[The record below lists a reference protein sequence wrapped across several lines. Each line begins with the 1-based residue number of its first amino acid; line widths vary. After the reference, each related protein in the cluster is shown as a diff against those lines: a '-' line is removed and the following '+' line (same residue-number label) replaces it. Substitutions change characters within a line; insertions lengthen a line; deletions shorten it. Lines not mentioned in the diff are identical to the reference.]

1 MPTIGSWQEY
11 LVNMAL
17 PYEKGNVEGGRFYLQ
32 WLSIIFRVNIQV
44 WSTLPDDSVHSW
56 CTDSN
61 YDQTID
67 IISLK
72 TDTPHIHYQ
81 PLMGSTTGSGSTV
94 HATQTASNVHT
105 RSMLFNENETC
116 PSCDEAIQGLN
127 KKHRLTYHN
136 LKKVI
141 RETHPSCDQ
150 AIEGLNKKRR
160 LTYHNLKKVIRERKK
175 YIDGMGNTTGS
186 GSSVN
191 AIQTTSNLHK
201 HPMLFNQNETHPSC
215 HEVIFP
221 LNKKCRLSYHN
232 LKKVIRERKKYITT
246 LPSRQKL
253 TYHKLKKI
261 VRAQHKRNMY
271 GHISHNG
278 DGTVREEKIT
288 FRGLEPTT
296 CTTTNENQQT
306 LSMHTSLRKKD
317 ARQTYVKQIKDT
329 PSIACAICNQLNF
342 AKNTKSFTPDLEE
355 EYLRLTENDKTF
367 SSDKICLPCKRSLE
381 NGKLPQFA
389 TPDQIRCNTPLL
401 DVSALI
407 ELEERLVSL

>member
-1 MPTIGSWQEY
+1 MSTIGSWQEY

-17 PYEKGNVEGGRFYLQ
+17 PYEKGKVEGVRLCLQ
-32 WLSIIFRVNIQV
+32 WLYIIFRVNIQV

-81 PLMGSTTGSGSTV
+81 PLMGNTTGSRSTV
-94 HATQTASNVHT
+94 HTTQTALNVHT
-105 RSMLFNENETC
+105 CSMLFNENETR
-116 PSCDEAIQGLN
+116 PSFDEAIQGLN
-127 KKHRLTYHN
+127 KLRRITYHN

-141 RETHPSCDQ
+141 REIHPSCDQ

-175 YIDGMGNTTGS
+175 YIDGMGNTISS
-186 GSSVN
+186 GSNVSVS
-191 AIQTTSNLHK
+191 QTTSNLHK
-201 HPMLFNQNETHPSC
+201 RPMLFNQNETHPSF

-221 LNKKCRLSYHN
+221 LNKKHRLSYHN
-232 LKKVIRERKKYITT
+232 LKKVIHERKKYITM

-261 VRAQHKRNMY
+261 GHGQHKRNMC

-278 DGTVREEKIT
+278 DGT
-288 FRGLEPTT
+288 G
-296 CTTTNENQQT
+296 
-306 LSMHTSLRKKD
+306 
-317 ARQTYVKQIKDT
+317 
-329 PSIACAICNQLNF
+329 
-342 AKNTKSFTPDLEE
+342 
-355 EYLRLTENDKTF
+355 
-367 SSDKICLPCKRSLE
+367 
-381 NGKLPQFA
+381 
-389 TPDQIRCNTPLL
+389 
-401 DVSALI
+401 
-407 ELEERLVSL
+407 